1 MKLPSISVSSH
12 RKTDLENIQAIKEA
26 FNPFRAQLEKVI
38 EVRIF
43 LRFTFHKSDI
53 DDEFMKDIEDEYS
66 YQFLTKMQMLPTKEN
81 KVKLLKFRPIEKC
94 DFHLSIESI
103 NDKQVKVIH
112 IYPNG
117 NTSLTNKD
125 KATKN
130 KLKSFLSNEDFDKII
145 QKNQFYIQK
154 KKERENFITN
164 IQNRPIKTDDIL
176 LFNREKVD
184 ALISKAKDDIID
196 KQLFAQNNGAKIDLS
211 IESIREKYLTPSN
224 KTMLEQSNE
233 DKLNNV
239 KGKLYHIST
248 IKKRNILTDKK
259 YQFPILNVSDLNEDI
274 LEEIMQ
280 PIDIPIEII
289 MKDVNYILD
298 NFPIEELIDLDEGFN
313 NNNNSASASG
323 IKTSVNEN
331 NNNNS
336 NSNSVFIKKNSM
348 YQKLKSVSKK
358 EVISVYKQLQYSNI
372 YRIIGICLNLIYW
385 VVFGNIN
392 RIQIDQISKQY
403 MYIKLLKELQSIQ
416 SNFSD
421 KHLCN
426 KVFIP
431 MLILIVRI
439 ECENVLNRKFVKL
452 FNNDHKSKQ
461 IAIDKVNEFITAVF
475 DPHCYYNTFTMIG
488 GNASIIKHKFSK
500 SILPKF
506 KEKTYATS
514 NLLEQVFIIAE
525 NDDSNNK
532 QLHTE
537 VNERDTR
544 MKFIMNEKVEFF
556 ADLLN
561 RVNRNLKKRNLEPI
575 FTVKK
580 QERKKRGNLQL
591 IDLEHNNSSLI
602 NVSTTN
608 GNVDSN
614 SNNNKRYIGS

>member
-53 DDEFMKDIEDEYS
+53 DDEFMKDIEDEYC
-66 YQFLTKMQMLPTKEN
+66 YQFLTKMQVLPTKET
-81 KVKLLKFRPIEKC
+81 KAKLLKLRPIEKC
-94 DFHLSIESI
+94 DFHLSIESM

-117 NTSLTNKD
+117 NTSLASKD

-130 KLKSFLSNEDFDKII
+130 KLKSFLSNEDFDRII

-154 KKERENFITN
+154 KKERENFITS
-164 IQNRPIKTDDIL
+164 IQNRPITTDDVM

-184 ALISKAKDDIID
+184 ALITKAKDDIID

-211 IESIREKYLTPSN
+211 IESIRDKYLTPSN
-224 KTMLEQSNE
+224 KTMLEQSKE

-259 YQFPILNVSDLNEDI
+259 YQFPILNVNDLNQDI

-298 NFPIEELIDLDEGFN
+298 NFPIEELIDLDDGL
-313 NNNNSASASG
+313 NSNDTSSSSNV
-323 IKTSVNEN
+323 KTSSNEN
-331 NNNNS
+331 TNNNNS
-336 NSNSVFIKKNSM
+336 NVFMKKHNM

-358 EVISVYKQLQYSNI
+358 EIISVYKQLQFSNI
-372 YRIIGICLNLIYW
+372 YRVIGICLNLIYW

-392 RIQIDQISKQY
+392 RVQIDQISKQY
-403 MYIKLLKELQSIQ
+403 MYIKLLKEIQSIQ
-416 SNFSD
+416 NNYSD

-452 FNNDHKSKQ
+452 FNSDHKSKQ
-461 IAIDKVNEFITAVF
+461 IAFDKVNEFITAVF

-500 SILPKF
+500 SILPRF

-525 NDDSNNK
+525 NDDSDNK

-556 ADLLN
+556 SHLLN

-580 QERKKRGNLQL
+580 QERNKRSNLQL
-591 IDLEHNNSSLI
+591 IDLEHNNSSSLI
-602 NVSTTN
+602 NINTSN

-614 SNNNKRYIGS
+614 NNNIRYIGS